1 MKPFI
6 CLIIS
11 LFMVLMP
18 PESEAQIRKKA
29 KQKAVRYSIH
39 IDDLQVRD
47 PFILADPQ
55 SGNYYLHVNDTYRLI
70 CYESRDLIHWRYCGK
85 SFVPA
90 KDFWGREDFWA
101 PDLFYYRNRYYL
113 FVTFSA
119 PDRKRGTSILVSDH
133 PVGPFEPLTNGPVT
147 PADQMCLDGTLFVD
161 AEGMPWLLYCHEWL
175 EVGDGEI
182 CVARLS
188 EDLTHIEGTPQ
199 VLFRASAAPWVG
211 SLRSNKTTPP
221 VQGKVTDAPFVY
233 RLEDGRLLMLWSSF
247 QRHTG
252 LYAIGQAISEGDI
265 YGPWQHLKQPLNRD
279 NGGHAMR
286 FRDHS
291 GIMKISYHAPNRA
304 PSRPLIRN
312 VTFNGTRLL
321 IE

>member
-90 KDFWGREDFWA
+90 TDFWG
-101 PDLFYYRNRYYL
+101 
-113 FVTFSA
+113 
-119 PDRKRGTSILVSDH
+119 KRRFLGSGSLLLS
-133 PVGPFEPLTNGPVT
+133 EPLLSVCNLQRARPKTRH
-147 PADQMCLDGTLFVD
+147 LDF
-161 AEGMPWLLYCHEWL
+161 
-175 EVGDGEI
+175 
-182 CVARLS
+182 
-188 EDLTHIEGTPQ
+188 
-199 VLFRASAAPWVG
+199 
-211 SLRSNKTTPP
+211 
-221 VQGKVTDAPFVY
+221 
-233 RLEDGRLLMLWSSF
+233 
-247 QRHTG
+247 G
-252 LYAIGQAISEGDI
+252 L
-265 YGPWQHLKQPLNRD
+265 
-279 NGGHAMR
+279 
-286 FRDHS
+286 
-291 GIMKISYHAPNRA
+291 
-304 PSRPLIRN
+304 
-312 VTFNGTRLL
+312 
-321 IE
+321 